1 MHFTEQTDQPRLY
14 FENVGQAIIME
25 RKLLFRNKGKEEGE
39 AAGRHCDNSSYI
51 SMLGCILIFLSLF
64 FFFFFRFLFL
74 LH

>member
-39 AAGRHCDNSSYI
+39 AAGRYCDNLRFVS
-51 SMLGCILIFLSLF
+51 ILVC
-64 FFFFFRFLFL
+64 
-74 LH
+74 